1 MQQGLPTTTLKPLL
15 ILLVLFVF
23 IASFIK
29 SQLSSIT
36 PLSTAAPESLF
47 SSERAFNMLQQ
58 LTFEQIP
65 HPVDSLANR
74 VVEQRLVSLLRGMGY
89 QEEIQDSEICRDS
102 ERGFARCTRV
112 RNIIVHIEGR
122 EEGKGIL
129 LSAHYDSVGAGPGG
143 SDAGA
148 AVGTLLETARLL
160 SLAEQP
166 RNSIILLFNEGEEF
180 GLFGAKAFMEQ
191 HPLAKKLQ
199 LALNVE
205 ARGSSG
211 KSVLFETGED
221 SGWLVKHYAQTAKA
235 PLSSSLFY
243 EVYRFLPND
252 TDLTIFKDHGLQGL
266 NFAHAERL
274 PHYHTPLDNLEN
286 LDRGSLQHH
295 GDNVWG
301 VLSNIKNVDL
311 GEVEKGNLVY
321 TDVMG
326 LFVISWS
333 ESTSV
338 AVSGILVLLLM
349 FVIALLSKQQHLS
362 TKQVLLGLLST
373 VIILVVSVLVAMG
386 IKLITQT
393 ISGSNYPWYSN
404 QLPMQLALWSGVALF
419 GLFIGRMFAR
429 GASSINMLLAVSV
442 FWTLLSVISSIL
454 MPGISFLFILPAIA
468 GVASLFILV
477 WLIGADLPE
486 QSKVTIHTL
495 VLIISACICAISFM
509 PIAYVLEIMIGY
521 QMSEAVGMV
530 LGFVV
535 ISLLPVLTMN
545 SSAADGFKKLL
556 YSVSV
561 LMLCGVGWTSLQ
573 ATYTEWMPQHL
584 NLQYLQNPK
593 GEAFILKGHQRNQPS
608 DELLS
613 ALSGEGELTTIFPW
627 SAWIYH
633 STKVD
638 SELFEPAIAEIRELA
653 SNEYAKKVQLN
664 LSAFAKNLSD
674 LVIYVPIDSS
684 LQSIETNSDSLEY
697 KGEKRAGG
705 YYQYHCRGVS
715 CAETQLILNFSEEKP
730 TKILIASIYPGLPFT
745 FRELYTYRG
754 KKAVPHQNGDQSIV
768 YTELDL

>member
-1 MQQGLPTTTLKPLL
+1 LVCFRIISWGFYNFILNKKVRDKMHQSLPTTTLKPLL
-15 ILLVLFVF
+15 VLLVLFVF

-36 PLSTAAPESLF
+36 PLSTAAPESVF

-122 EEGKGIL
+122 GQGKGIL

-166 RNSIILLFNEGEEF
+166 RNSIVLLFNEGEEF

-199 LALNVE
+199 LAINVE

-211 KSVLFETGED
+211 KSVMFETGED

-252 TDLTIFKDHGLQGL
+252 TDLTIFKEHGLQGL

-321 TDVMG
+321 SDVMG

-333 ESTSV
+333 ESTSM
-338 AVSGILVLLLM
+338 AVSGILVLLLV
-349 FVIALLSKQQHLS
+349 FVIVLLSKQQHLS
-362 TKQVLLGLLST
+362 TKQVLLGLLSA

-404 QLPMQLALWSGVALF
+404 QLPMQLALWLGVALF

-442 FWTLLSVISSIL
+442 FWILLSVLSSIL
-454 MPGISFLFILPAIA
+454 MPGISFLFILPAVAGIA
-468 GVASLFILV
+468 GLFIFV
-477 WLIGADLPE
+477 WLIRADLPE

-530 LGFVV
+530 LAFVM
-535 ISLLPVLTMN
+535 IALLPALTMN
-545 SSAADGFKKLL
+545 SSAAGGFKKLL

-573 ATYTEWMPQHL
+573 ATYTQWMPQHL

-593 GEAFILKGHQRNQPS
+593 GEAFILKGHQRNQLS

-627 SAWIYH
+627 SAWMYH
-633 STKVD
+633 STEVD
-638 SELFEPAIAEIRELA
+638 SELFEPATAEIRELA
-653 SNEYAKKVQLN
+653 SNEYTKKVQLN
-664 LSAFAKNLSD
+664 LSVFTENLSD

-715 CAETQLILNFSEEKP
+715 CADTQLILNFSEENQQKF
-730 TKILIASIYPGLPFT
+730 L
-745 FRELYTYRG
+745 
-754 KKAVPHQNGDQSIV
+754 
-768 YTELDL
+768 